1 MVREPRAVRVG
12 RDVHVNVLLLANRSL
27 DALEEICQ
35 ADGITHQQ
43 YVALWTLCL
52 ADDPDAGLPV
62 GAVADGLLNR
72 ASDTTRLI
80 DRLEKAGLAERLPN
94 PNDRRSVLVRATAA
108 GRRVFAAVTP
118 KLQEFHRRQWSALS
132 TRRGGHPARPVGE
145 GAVGGRRVIPTYDVD
160 LYAPDGRWP
169 SPTSTTGTCAT
180 SARWSGS
187 APTTC
192 TSSHVTPRCG
202 RSSAT
207 RPRSARGRA
216 SG

>member
-1 MVREPRAVRVG
+1 VRVG

-35 ADGITHQQ
+35 GEGITHQQ

-52 ADDPDAGLPV
+52 ADDPDGGLPI

-94 PNDRRSVLVRATAA
+94 PADRRSVLVRATPE

-118 KLQEFHRRQWSALS
+118 TLQEFHRRQWARLSASEIDTL
-132 TRRGGHPARPVGE
+132 R
-145 GAVGGRRVIPTYDVD
+145 D
-160 LYAPDGRWP
+160 LLAKALWGD
-169 SPTSTTGTCAT
+169 A
-180 SARWSGS
+180 
-187 APTTC
+187 
-192 TSSHVTPRCG
+192 
-202 RSSAT
+202 
-207 RPRSARGRA
+207 
-216 SG
+216 